1 MDSASW
7 VRGSVIN
14 IVEKTELKLKP
25 EPFPSSFISSMTSLS
40 KTLFFFFLSKTLYL
54 SGPHL

>member
-40 KTLFFFFLSKTLYL
+40 KTLYL